1 MAPGRSQDGRALEQL
16 TVAENAPD
24 DGALREGGQHSP
36 PAPAAW
42 AGEDMKAAQSG
53 AESPLGEITDNLF
66 KD

>member
-1 MAPGRSQDGRALEQL
+1 MTALC
-16 TVAENAPD
+16 V
-24 DGALREGGQHSP
+24 REASTRRLP
-36 PAPAAW
+36 PAAW